1 MTARDRR
8 RRTVGTAARGALA
21 GLVLLTVGCRSEAA
35 SRTADFADSASPAQL
50 VDMVA
55 GMLPRVERLSGLER
69 RDTLRMRWQTRD
81 AARQFVEA
89 RLDDE
94 MPPAVLD
101 ATRRTYVALGLIPDT
116 VELRPLLLDLYTEQV
131 VGYYDPRSATLYVL
145 READLASLRPVV
157 IHELVHALQDQHTSL
172 DSIVA
177 QRRGND
183 RRAAAHAALEGHA
196 MLVMFAALAEEAAR
210 RELDPASLPNP
221 ATELAP
227 ALEAQDEMFPVFR
240 RAPAIIR
247 ETLLFPYVGGAD
259 FVYQLWQSRRAD
271 GRNPA
276 PLDSL
281 LPQSTAQVLQ
291 PASHFLET
299 RRDPIELRFESAPDG
314 WDLLREETF
323 GQLETTIFL
332 GEHLGAEARA
342 AADGWAGDRYLLLHR
357 EGTGD
362 VVHWVSAWVDADA
375 ADRFAAA
382 ATRAAAARADRAVA
396 VLRETLG
403 RMPLVRITDAPLA
416 AGTGAFPAPAVGV
429 ATP

>member
-1 MTARDRR
+1 MTGGTRR
-8 RRTVGTAARGALA
+8 RRPAITAARGALA
-21 GLVLLTVGCRSEAA
+21 GLVLLAAGCRSDAA
-35 SRTADFADSASPAQL
+35 SRTADFADAESPAQL
-50 VDMVA
+50 VDLVA
-55 GMLPRVERLSGLER
+55 GMLPRVERLSGLDR

-81 AARQFVEA
+81 AARQFVES

-101 ATRRTYVALGLIPDT
+101 ATVRTYVALGLIADT
-116 VELRPLLLDLYTEQV
+116 LELRPLLLDLYTEQV
-131 VGYYDPRSATLYVL
+131 MGYYDPRSTTLYVL
-145 READLASLRPVV
+145 READLRSLRPVV

-196 MLVMFAALAEEAAR
+196 MLVMFAALAEEAAG
-210 RELDPASLPNP
+210 RELDPVSLPNP
-221 ATELAP
+221 AAELAP
-227 ALEAQDEMFPVFR
+227 ALEAQNELFPVFH
-240 RAPAIIR
+240 RAPVIIR
-247 ETLLFPYVGGAD
+247 ETLLFPYIGGAD
-259 FVYQLWQSRRAD
+259 FVYQLWQSRRGD

-299 RRDPIELRFESAPDG
+299 RRDPVELRFASAPDG
-314 WDLLREETF
+314 WDVLREETF
-323 GQLETTIFL
+323 GQLETAIFL

-357 EGTGD
+357 EGAGD
-362 VVHWVSAWVDADA
+362 VVHWVSAWVDAA
-375 ADRFAAA
+375 GADRFAGAA
-382 ATRAAAARADRAVA
+382 MRAAAVRTDRAVA

-403 RMPLVRITDAPLA
+403 GLPIVRITDAPRP
-416 AGTGAFPAPAVGV
+416 AGLGLFSAPPVV
-429 ATP
+429 VTTP